1 MTLSSKAK
9 GLVAAII
16 VIWLIVIAGLTVSAA
31 LTRSGDNSTAPEAG
45 ALELSV
51 AGVEGLGLN
60 VTAVALADI
69 YGEEYPAAA
78 ILCGGE
84 TAESIAANYGIDETE
99 LAPLEL
105 DGQGIPTGVSY
116 IALMKADGSVDFDKI
131 DSAKVEL
138 CLQPLTGLF
147 DTRSMIPLAK
157 VEPGLWALFI

>member
-1 MTLSSKAK
+1 VTLSSKAK

-69 YGEEYPAAA
+69 YG
-78 ILCGGE
+78 
-84 TAESIAANYGIDETE
+84 
-99 LAPLEL
+99 
-105 DGQGIPTGVSY
+105 
-116 IALMKADGSVDFDKI
+116 
-131 DSAKVEL
+131 
-138 CLQPLTGLF
+138 
-147 DTRSMIPLAK
+147 
-157 VEPGLWALFI
+157 